1 MVTRLKTCARLNIL
15 LYHWYL
21 VSIVQWVVGGTFLT
35 FGWEIGLLR
44 SLQDS
49 GEPDLDTTSQFLRT
63 TEPKELSN
71 GDKESLLRFMGLP
84 LRLFEKVFIRE
95 RERGGECINSHS
107 IMQGSFFQPYL
118 PLQQIDI
125 LSSEKTHAYVV
136 GTTNQIFFHQKSD
149 AHIDVL
155 VNVSI
160 HRVLIMAF
168 FLQSFWLRSN
178 QAL

>member
-1 MVTRLKTCARLNIL
+1 MLFYGYPVECLCTFEYSLIS
-15 LYHWYL
+15 L
-21 VSIVQWVVGGTFLT
+21 VPGEYSAMGCRWHITDIWR
-35 FGWEIGLLR
+35 WEVGLLR

-84 LRLFEKVFIRE
+84 LRLFEKVYTQWE
-95 RERGGECINSHS
+95 SDVVWINSHS
-107 IMQGSFFQPYL
+107 FIQGSFFQPYL

-160 HRVLIMAF
+160 DRVLVMASSYNPF
-168 FLQSFWLRSN
+168 G
-178 QAL
+178 